1 MHCGLAFNLVV
12 VEIKACLIITRKI
25 KRKKINLDKKI
36 ENNGLYD
43 EINSFFLPSSMKN
56 FSLSDGEENFSIKY
70 KRMMEYI
77 YSKK

>member
-1 MHCGLAFNLVV
+1 MHCGIAFNLVV

-56 FSLSDGEENFSIKY
+56 FSLSDGKEIFFIKY